1 MQIEEKTAKQTTRK
15 TLRDYT
21 RLVMAFFGCLV
32 IISCY
37 QFVRLYLSGVLDSFV
52 GKSLF
57 LQLFHHLGYASLVGL
72 LLVFSFNFLESRKP
86 KLGFIVTVFILI
98 IGLLTEV
105 LLTEYYL
112 TNYEILEVN
121 ILSLS
126 WNHINIW
133 KISTISLIAVLSMIS
148 LLFLFY
154 KITAKV
160 HRIISRMYPLT
171 IVFFSLFLAAL
182 ASEKKPINE
191 NKTQHLTVS
200 LAEEWLDLNK
210 YDGRVEYPLLKPTN
224 NNDRLGEYFN
234 LGEQKP
240 NIVILIVDGLGADF
254 LGKDP
259 IYKGFTPY
267 LESLK
272 DSSLLWTNYVSN
284 VGQSSEVLPSII
296 GSLPFG
302 KKGFTSTK
310 KSPERNT
317 LYGILKNNGYYTSY
331 NYGGN
336 SSLNFLD
343 RFLYEER
350 VDYILDRKG
359 FGNSYELQ
367 KEDAAGISLGYPDK
381 ELFKKYNLDFID
393 YPLARF
399 DVIQTLSTKNP
410 SLIPNLSY
418 YEEKVDRIMEKAH
431 LDSKPYKIA
440 KNNKETFAGLY
451 YMDQSIKSFFKN
463 YKTKKAFKNTI
474 FIITGTHNHSDL
486 PQENKLDRYRVPL
499 MIYSPLLKNAKQFN
513 ALSSHEDLA
522 PSIIALL
529 AQKYELTLPSKT
541 AWLGTGLG
549 NNNRYEEGKKILFL
563 REKNNIREYIEGNHF
578 ISRNSV
584 FKLGVNLALIKEEE
598 DPQIVQKIKLGYR
611 KSKAINT
618 YLNNKNKIIPA
629 SLALFKKPKSEFT
642 KQQQIWVNSVFGG
655 ADFDNAYSTAR
666 DLALNN
672 DRERAM
678 LLSRYIL
685 TKIPGHADTEILM
698 GRVNAWNEE
707 YGESIA
713 ILKEVIRKYP
723 TYSDG
728 YAALLDVYFWSDKNQ
743 EALLLIDPL
752 KKHKIKAPDVL
763 KKMSRA
769 MEKMKQDALEN
780 PNTAY
785 FDYTK
790 INTYLDQVPTK

>member
-1 MQIEEKTAKQTTRK
+1 MQVEEKITKHVTRK
-15 TLRDYT
+15 TLREYT
-21 RLVMAFFGCLV
+21 RLVIAFFGCLV
-32 IISCY
+32 VISCY
-37 QFVRLYLSGVLDSFV
+37 QFIRLYLSGVLDVFV
-52 GKSLF
+52 GKSLL

-72 LLVFSFNFLESRKP
+72 ILVFGFNFLESRKP
-86 KLGFIVTVFILI
+86 NFGFVVTSIILV

-112 TNYEILEVN
+112 ANYEILEVN

-126 WNHINIW
+126 WDGVNIW
-133 KISTISLIAVLSMIS
+133 KISTIVLMAIISMLSLF
-148 LLFLFY
+148 FLFY
-154 KITAKV
+154 KITAKA
-160 HRIISRMYPLT
+160 HRIISKMYPLT

-210 YDGRVEYPLLKPTN
+210 YDGKVEFPLLQPTKID
-224 NNDRLGEYFN
+224 DRLGVYFDFRA
-234 LGEQKP
+234 EKP
-240 NIVILIVDGLGADF
+240 NIVILILDGLGSDF

-259 IYKGFTPY
+259 NYKGFTPY

-272 DSSLLWTNYVSN
+272 DSSLFWSNYVSN

-302 KKGFTSTK
+302 KKGFTNTK
-310 KSPERNT
+310 ISPERNT
-317 LYGILKNNGYYTSY
+317 LYSILKANGYYTSF

-336 SSLNFLD
+336 SSINFLD

-350 VDYILDRKG
+350 VDYILDRKN
-359 FGNSYELQ
+359 FDDTYELQ
-367 KEDAAGISLGYPDK
+367 KEDAAGVSLGYPDR
-381 ELFKKYNLDFID
+381 ELFKKYNTDFIE
-393 YPLARF
+393 YPRARF

-418 YEEKVDRIMEKAH
+418 YEDKVDRILEKVA
-431 LDSKPYKIA
+431 LGSKSHKIVE
-440 KNNKETFAGLY
+440 NNKEIFAGLY
-451 YMDQSIKSFFKN
+451 YTDQSIELFFKN
-463 YKTKKAFKNTI
+463 YKKKRTFKNTI
-474 FIITGTHNHSDL
+474 FIITGTHNLSDL
-486 PQENKLDRYRVPL
+486 PHENNLDRYRVPL
-499 MIYSPLLKNAKQFN
+499 LIYSPLLKHPKQFN
-513 ALSSHEDLA
+513 SLSSHADLA
-522 PSIIALL
+522 PSILALL
-529 AQKYELTLPSKT
+529 SEKYKLDLPSET
-541 AWLGTGLG
+541 AWLGSGLV
-549 NNNRYEEGKKILFL
+549 NNSMYDKEKKILFL
-563 REKNNIREYIEGNHF
+563 REKNNIREYIQGDHF

-584 FKLGVNLALIKEEE
+584 YKLGTDMVLKKENDE
-598 DPQIVQKIKLGYR
+598 QIVR
-611 KSKAINT
+611 KTRDGFRNTKAINS
-618 YLNNKNKIIPA
+618 YLNNKNKIIPTY
-629 SLALFKKPKSEFT
+629 LALFKKPKNEFS
-642 KQQQIWVNSVFGG
+642 KQEQIWVNSVFSG

-672 DRERAM
+672 ERDRAM

-685 TKIPGHADTEILM
+685 TKIPGHADTEILL
-698 GRVNAWNEE
+698 GRVNAWNEA

-728 YAALLDVYFWSDKNQ
+728 YSALLDVYFWSDKNQ

-752 KKHKIKAPDVL
+752 RKHNIKSPDVI
-763 KKMSRA
+763 KKMTRA
-769 MEKMKQDALEN
+769 MENMKQETLEN
-780 PNTAY
+780 PNEVY

-790 INTYLDQVPTK
+790 IKAYLDQVAIK